1 MDNSTLKAMLFVSS
15 GLSPIDAEKMRQ
27 AACLIEQLEARIEH
41 LRTVANTKGVRSEEM
56 ASAVFSVLSSSFTA
70 DASGGAES

>member
-27 AACLIEQLEARIEH
+27 AACLIEQLESDLE
-41 LRTVANTKGVRSEEM
+41 GVRLINKLQAEALAEERALNR
-56 ASAVFSVLSSSFTA
+56 AST
-70 DASGGAES
+70 ASGEVNEKA